1 MIRNDKQLDITR
13 NRIQEFGQSYSMLQD
28 KPNPNV
34 NDSSG
39 ILHKAQLDRLRNT
52 IKELKQKAE
61 VYITLRDG
69 AFPVVTGGQIY
80 DIARILIQ
88 ARIAKG
94 WSQSDLARAMQ
105 IEPQQIQ
112 RYEATDYEG
121 AGILRIF
128 EVVDA
133 LAISLKFEDL
143 TVRKENSKIMLV
155 NTNQNEDITNRGHIL
170 ELVA

>member
-1 MIRNDKQLDITR
+1 MIVKNDKHLSITQS
-13 NRIQEFGQSYSMLQD
+13 RIKDFENTFDHLL
-28 KPNPNV
+28 NV
-34 NDSSG
+34 SNDG
-39 ILHKAQLDRLRNT
+39 ICESILNDARKSAVSNT

-61 VYITLRDG
+61 VYIALRDG

-94 WSQSDLARAMQ
+94 WSQSDLARAIQ

-143 TVRKENSKIMLV
+143 TVRKENSKIMVV
-155 NTNQNEDITNRGHIL
+155 NTNQNEDITSRGYIL